1 MMSASPELF
10 KRVQA
15 VRSNGTT
22 RGGSRKSHTHVQM
35 TAALFSAFLLF
46 HSVKKPLGGRPWRV
60 RAEPAEIGGGR
71 NPAAGYKSLREL
83 CEKAHLSGAGETATR
98 GGTLKGS
105 ARGALL
111 LSSPGQFPRWRK
123 RSSEPGH
130 KLASRNEKTCLIF
143 FTQFRQVFLS
153 FSVYHVAASSFSSAE
168 AFARMPSMSAPCAS
182 TPSAPIRRNSGI
194 PRTCITCFRYIAS
207 GSSSATMAPED

>member
-83 CEKAHLSGAGETATR
+83 CEKAHLSGARIIRASGEGAGRAGGPGRRRLWKREPGGHEFFCGARVAGREAGAGR
-98 GGTLKGS
+98 GGKRAEPVGLDRGKGTL
-105 ARGALL
+105 
-111 LSSPGQFPRWRK
+111 
-123 RSSEPGH
+123 
-130 KLASRNEKTCLIF
+130 
-143 FTQFRQVFLS
+143 
-153 FSVYHVAASSFSSAE
+153 
-168 AFARMPSMSAPCAS
+168 
-182 TPSAPIRRNSGI
+182 RR
-194 PRTCITCFRYIAS
+194 RRA
-207 GSSSATMAPED
+207 